1 VRYLIRVRAI
11 RSRRRRHRNSAG
23 DILKA
28 IAFGVQAAA
37 LAMILVDELDMGAR
51 RAPRNETLVQ
61 ADRIH
66 VLDNARAVGGLP
78 RSPRIETFDL

>member
-1 VRYLIRVRAI
+1 
-11 RSRRRRHRNSAG
+11 
-23 DILKA
+23 
-28 IAFGVQAAA
+28 
-37 LAMILVDELDMGAR
+37 MILVDELDMGAR